1 MSEKKKSF
9 EESLAELEKI
19 VGEMESGDMGLEE
32 MVSSFE
38 RGQKLA
44 KACGRRLDEIERRIE
59 VIRHGTDGQP
69 EGAEPLPEMEEPTA

>member
-32 MVSSFE
+32 MVASFE

-44 KACGRRLDEIERRIE
+44 KACGKRLDEIERRIE
-59 VIRHGTDGQP
+59 VIRRGADGQP
-69 EGAEPLPEMEEPTA
+69 EGTEPLPDMEEPTA